1 MRGLFLSLLVCGLS
15 FNAFGD
21 SIQQLRS
28 ELQQQKYSRAATT
41 GLALLRQNPDDLQAL
56 FLTAQAFHKN
66 QQPEQAIRHY
76 QRMLEIDPSLPEPL
90 NNLAAIYQQQGD
102 HQKAIELLTA
112 SINTHPAYATAWQN
126 LSKLYR
132 GLASD
137 AYRRALSEQEDI
149 RSSIQQLQ
157 LTELDS
163 LHDLPVPVADNQI
176 ASSSAP
182 AMYGQPSTAA
192 TDRTPPPSL
201 VEVIEHETIPA
212 PASEPPAVPLPATGP
227 QPTARP
233 EPVVAVITP
242 APTVV
247 EAPPATPETT
257 APGLPSEALLQ
268 STIEKWARAWD
279 QKDFDT
285 YINAYTDDYRGRR
298 ANHAAWV
305 KFRRSRVLRPGD
317 IRVTLS
323 NIRVHSRSADRAV
336 IDFHQA
342 YSSPNYRDKV
352 AKRVV
357 LVNDRGIWKIARES
371 TLAVL

>member
-28 ELQQQKYSRAATT
+28 ELQQQKYARAATT

-56 FLTAQAFHKN
+56 FLTAQAFHNN

-90 NNLAAIYQQQGD
+90 NNMAAIYQQQGD
-102 HQKAIELLTA
+102 HHKAIELLTA

-149 RSSIQQLQ
+149 RPSIKQLQ
-157 LTELDS
+157 LAELDS
-163 LHDLPVPVADNQI
+163 LHDRPAPGADNKT
-176 ASSSAP
+176 ASPSTP
-182 AMYGQPSTAA
+182 ATPGQPSIAA
-192 TDRTPPPSL
+192 ADRTPPPSV
-201 VEVIEHETIPA
+201 VEVIDDAPTPA
-212 PASEPPAVPLPATGP
+212 PVSEPPAATPPPASPPP
-227 QPTARP
+227 QAQP

-242 APTVV
+242 AATVV
-247 EAPPATPETT
+247 EAPPATPEAA
-257 APGLPSEALLQ
+257 APALPSEALLQ

-298 ANHAAWV
+298 ANHDAWV

-323 NIRVHSRSADRAV
+323 NIRVHSRSANRAV

-357 LVNDRGIWKIARES
+357 LVNDRGAWKIAREN